1 MLSLLKQY
9 WGYESFLPIQ
19 EDAVNAVLNRQ
30 DSLVI
35 LPTGGG
41 KSLCYQ
47 LPVLKMGGTAVVI
60 SPLLSLMKDQVDTLN
75 SLGISAGLL
84 NSTLSDSERSETI
97 RRLRQGEFQL
107 LYVAPE
113 RFASQDMNGG
123 DFFEL
128 LRQCNIAYF
137 VIDEAHCISQW
148 GHDFR
153 AAYRALG
160 RLREQMPNVGI
171 HAFTATA
178 TQPVRDDIMNEL
190 RLNRPHVF
198 IGDFERPNL
207 LYRVQYRTNLLKQIN
222 AIIARH
228 PNEGGIVYCISRKD
242 VESVCDSLQQKGHKV
257 LPYHAGLS
265 ANIRAQNQEAFIR
278 EEVDIV
284 VATVAFGMGIDRS
297 NIRYVIH
304 TGLPKSVEHY
314 QQEAGRAGR
323 DRLEAECVLLFSG
336 ADVMKWKDIMGKPES
351 AADHASLAKL
361 YEMSNYAQRITCR
374 HKFLVEYF
382 DQPYHKPNCGRCDC
396 CLGEFEVLEDS
407 VTVAQKILSCVY
419 RVGERFGAGYV
430 AQVLMGKRQDKIIYN
445 KHHELSTFG
454 LLSEYRQDDIQQWID
469 QLINQG
475 LLVRDGEYP
484 VLRLTLAGGQLLK
497 TREGPDT
504 QDKVMLSK
512 PVVIQKEEKQRRKS
526 TASAAAL
533 QENWQEGD
541 AELFEALRQ
550 CRLRLAQEHKVAPFI
565 IFSDATLREMV
576 LFKPKSLY
584 AFRGLKGVGERKLKD
599 FCPSFLTV
607 IREQLGESGDAS
619 ADHVPFSE
627 DNPHSPDTAPAAK
640 RKRATRPRAA
650 LDDTFDWDD
659 SQASEDNLTNSR
671 MNRSKS
677 LAMALFARGES
688 LDFVV
693 AHTAK
698 TYGTV
703 SNYLCAYIK
712 EHRLIDTAPW
722 LSEETYQAV
731 SQAVFKIGAQR
742 LQPIFQE
749 LNGAVS
755 YDEIKI
761 ALAFLENRSMTY
773 AGT

>member
-1 MLSLLKQY
+1 MTPTPNPALLSLLKQY

-19 EDAVNAVLNRQ
+19 EDAVNAILHRK

-47 LPVLKMGGTAVVI
+47 LPVLQMGGTAVVI

-75 SLGISAGLL
+75 NLGISAGFL
-84 NSTLSDSERSETI
+84 NSTLKDSERSETI
-97 RRLRQGEFQL
+97 RRLRQGEFNL

-113 RFASQDMNGG
+113 RFTST

-153 AAYRALG
+153 SAYRELG
-160 RLREQMPNVGI
+160 RLRDYLPNVGI

-178 TQPVRDDIMNEL
+178 TEPVRNDIMSEL
-190 RLNRPHVF
+190 KLDAPHLL

-207 LYRVQYRTNLLKQIN
+207 TYRVQYRTNLMKQLN
-222 AIIARH
+222 GIIGRH
-228 PNEGGIVYCISRKD
+228 PNEGGIIYCISRKD
-242 VESVCDSLQQKGHKV
+242 VESVCESLQNLGHKV

-265 ANIRAQNQEAFIR
+265 ASVREQNQEAFLK

-304 TGLPKSVEHY
+304 TGMPKSVEHY

-336 ADVMKWKDIMGKPES
+336 ADVMKWRDIMGDPKTVT
-351 AADHASLAKL
+351 DQASLDKL

-382 DQPYHKPNCGRCDC
+382 GQPYAKANCGRCDC
-396 CLGEFEVLEDS
+396 CLGEFETLADS

-419 RVGERFGAGYV
+419 RVGEKFGAGHV
-430 AQVLMGKRQDKIIYN
+430 ASVLMGSNRGKVLQFN
-445 KHHELSTFG
+445 HHELSTYG
-454 LLSEYRQDDIQQWID
+454 LLREYRLDDIHQWID

-475 LLVRDGEYP
+475 FLLREPMYGT
-484 VLRLTLAGGQLLK
+484 LRLTLPGGQLLK
-497 TREGPDT
+497 SREGE
-504 QDKVMLSK
+504 VVLSK
-512 PVVIQKEEKQRRKS
+512 PVIPEKSEKSRKKS
-526 TASAAAL
+526 GSSGVAAFQADWSAS
-533 QENWQEGD
+533 D
-541 AELFEALRQ
+541 TELFEALRQ
-550 CRLRLAQEHKVAPFI
+550 CRLQLSKEHRVAPFI

-576 LFKPKSLY
+576 LYKPKTLSG
-584 AFRGLKGVGERKLKD
+584 FRGLKGVGERKLRD
-599 FCPSFLTV
+599 FCPQFLGIIKTHGGSDGEYDSEPVEERRPKRSFNRTGFEQDWTV
-607 IREQLGESGDAS
+607 EWPEM
-619 ADHVPFSE
+619 
-627 DNPHSPDTAPAAK
+627 
-640 RKRATRPRAA
+640 
-650 LDDTFDWDD
+650 
-659 SQASEDNLTNSR
+659 QASSENLRNS
-671 MNRSKS
+671 NGSPSKA
-677 LAMALFARGES
+677 LAMALFAQRES

-693 AHTAK
+693 SRTGK
-698 TYGTV
+698 TYSTV
-703 SNYLCAYIK
+703 INYLRAFIK
-712 EHRLIDTAPW
+712 DQRLMEVSPW
-722 LSEETYQAV
+722 LRESTYQAV
-731 SQAVFKIGAQR
+731 SQAVFKVGAQR
-742 LQPIFQE
+742 LQPIFEE
-749 LNGAVS
+749 LNGTVS
-755 YDEIKI
+755 YDEIQI
-761 ALAFLENRSMTY
+761 ALAFLEVRSMTPV
-773 AGT
+773 GL